1 MSHMPSYP
9 IRVLTSRIRML
20 PLQTRMPFRY
30 GIATMT
36 SFPLAFLEVICE
48 IQGKRVSGWSLDLL
62 LPKGFTKEPKKDTTE
77 EIREMSCVIQQACQI
92 ASGLSGANPL

>member
-9 IRVLTSRIRML
+9 IRVLASRIRML

-36 SFPLAFLEVICE
+36 SFPLAFLEVTCE
-48 IQGKRVSGWSLDLL
+48 IQGKKVSG
-62 LPKGFTKEPKKDTTE
+62 
-77 EIREMSCVIQQACQI
+77 
-92 ASGLSGANPL
+92 